1 MCCLLWDLGSDT
13 ADQFFKSW
21 NTCVKLCHGVT
32 RSTFTYLVEGWLA
45 ADIAPLRNQVMSRY
59 AGFYRKLLLSP
70 SREIRALALMVSN
83 DPRSTTYKNL
93 RLLRN
98 MTGLSQPH
106 RYSAFKI
113 KASLPVKSV
122 PEKEK
127 WRLGLLSSLFKV
139 RSEMYLRVEDTKSIC
154 AMIDSLC
161 AT

>member
-1 MCCLLWDLGSDT
+1 MCIKSPRDT
-13 ADQFFKSW
+13 
-21 NTCVKLCHGVT
+21 HERPIT

-127 WRLGLLSSLFKV
+127 WRHGLFNV